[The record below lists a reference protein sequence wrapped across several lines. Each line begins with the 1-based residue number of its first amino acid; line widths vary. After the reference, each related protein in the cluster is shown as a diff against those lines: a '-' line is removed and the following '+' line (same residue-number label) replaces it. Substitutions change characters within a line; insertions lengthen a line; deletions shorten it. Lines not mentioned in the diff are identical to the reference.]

1 LTTELTVSVVLP
13 VYNGSAT
20 LARAIDSV
28 LSQTHR
34 KLELIVVD
42 DGSSE
47 PADHV
52 IEKYAGESRL
62 RYLRKPNGG
71 VASARNF
78 GVEHSS
84 GDVIAFCDQDDHWLP
99 HKLALQ
105 LEALSDPATALVY
118 GWVHV
123 DGGVKSR
130 DLKPTLRGS
139 CFNDL
144 LNRNFMSCCTVIV
157 RKSALLDVGG
167 FDEDRRLSGCDDWFV
182 WLKIALKYKIDVTPQ
197 TVAVYSLHESNYS
210 KNESKMLTAA
220 LCCLDKLQA
229 YDTAAEVPGQQLV
242 AARRNVYLHYATNL
256 RWQGQFREAGQAY
269 LSAWRLQ
276 RNDVVHGL
284 RAVGFLWI
292 PPPVLQA
299 VADIKRRLSKAGP
312 ANT

>member
-1 LTTELTVSVVLP
+1 MLSLSVTKTTIG
-13 VYNGSAT
+13 YQ
-20 LARAIDSV
+20 D
-28 LSQTHR
+28 
-34 KLELIVVD
+34 KLEAQLKTMSKSD
-42 DGSSE
+42 
-47 PADHV
+47 
-52 IEKYAGESRL
+52 AG
-62 RYLRKPNGG
+62 
-71 VASARNF
+71 
-78 GVEHSS
+78 
-84 GDVIAFCDQDDHWLP
+84 
-99 HKLALQ
+99 
-105 LEALSDPATALVY
+105 LVY
-118 GWVHV
+118 GWVSV
-123 DGGVKSR
+123 EGGAKRR
-130 DLKPTLRGS
+130 DIQPDVSGS
-139 CFNDL
+139 CFDAL
-144 LNRNFMSCCTVIV
+144 LDRNFMSCCTVIV

-229 YDTAAEVPGQQLV
+229 YDTAAEIPGQQLV

-276 RNDVVHGL
+276 RNDVIHGL

>member
-1 LTTELTVSVVLP
+1 MVSVIIP
-13 VYNGSAT
+13 IFNGKAT
-20 LARAIDSV
+20 LGRAVSSV

-34 KLELIVVD
+34 DLEVILVD
-42 DGSSE
+42 DGSTHL
-47 PADHV
+47 ADEV
-52 IEKYAGESRL
+52 IERYRDDDRVKYFKKE
-62 RYLRKPNGG
+62 NG
-71 VASARNF
+71 ASPVRATTEFIVQRAMLSLS
-78 GVEHSS
+78 VTKTT
-84 GDVIAFCDQDDHWLP
+84 IWLQD
-99 HKLALQ
+99 K
-105 LEALSDPATALVY
+105 LEAQLKTMSKSDAGLVY
-118 GWVHV
+118 GWVSV
-123 DGGVKSR
+123 EGGAKRR
-130 DLKPTLRGS
+130 DIQPDVSGS
-139 CFNDL
+139 CFDAL
-144 LNRNFMSCCTVIV
+144 LDRNFMSCCTVIV
-157 RKSALLDVGG
+157 RKSALLDVKG

-229 YDTAAEVPGQQLV
+229 YDTAAEVPEQQMV

-284 RAVGFLWI
+284 RAVSFLCI

-299 VADIKRRLSKAGP
+299 IADIKRRLSKAGP

>member
-1 LTTELTVSVVLP
+1 MVSVIIP
-13 VYNGSAT
+13 IFNGKAT
-20 LARAIDSV
+20 LGRAVSSV

-34 KLELIVVD
+34 DLEVILVD
-42 DGSSE
+42 DGSTHL
-47 PADHV
+47 ADEV
-52 IEKYAGESRL
+52 IERYRDDDRVKYFKKE
-62 RYLRKPNGG
+62 NGG
-71 VASARNF
+71 VASARNY
-78 GVEHSS
+78 GVHRSK
-84 GDVIAFCDQDDHWLP
+84 GDVIAFCDQDDYWLQD
-99 HKLALQ
+99 K
-105 LEALSDPATALVY
+105 LEAQLKTMSKSDAGLVY
-118 GWVHV
+118 GWVSV
-123 DGGVKSR
+123 EGGAKRR
-130 DLKPTLRGS
+130 DIQPDVSGS
-139 CFNDL
+139 CFDAL
-144 LNRNFMSCCTVIV
+144 LDRNFMSCCTVIV
-157 RKSALLDVGG
+157 RKSALLDVKG

-229 YDTAAEVPGQQLV
+229 YDTAAEVPEQQMV

-284 RAVGFLWI
+284 RAVSFLCI

-299 VADIKRRLSKAGP
+299 IADIKRRLSKAGP